1 MTLAGV
7 QVQPQALVV
16 RKPRSTHMARER
28 HRLLDR
34 RVEAEPEGDVPSH
47 DPNARRSH

>member
-1 MTLAGV
+1 MVFAGV

-16 RKPRSTHMARER
+16 RKPGRTHVPGKR

-34 RVEAEPEGDVPSH
+34 RVEAEPEGGVPSH
-47 DPNARRSH
+47 APDATRCH